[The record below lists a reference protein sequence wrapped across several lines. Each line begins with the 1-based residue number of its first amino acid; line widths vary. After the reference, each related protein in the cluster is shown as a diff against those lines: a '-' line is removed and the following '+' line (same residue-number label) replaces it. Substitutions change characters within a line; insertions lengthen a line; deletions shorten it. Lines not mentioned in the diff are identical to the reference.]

1 MFSLWLSLFIFSGSI
16 FPLFSSSILGI
27 YWLGE
32 FTIQCHIFLPF
43 DTVHGVLI
51 QEYWSGLPFPS
62 PMDHVLSELST
73 ITRLSWV
80 VLPDMAHSFIELD
93 KAEILV
99 ISLGNFLWFVVFTL
113 SSLWW
118 IRVGGLLSLPDGRD
132 WLWGNLGL
140 ALLGRAILS
149 KSLNQFSVDGEASF
163 PLCSLA
169 WGQTVVGAM
178 AIMATSFKKI
188 YASMLGL
195 QDCYIQ
201 FSSRPLSACAS
212 SGDCWALTGKSGTVC
227 SFFLGPGMHK
237 VLFMPHHRATRH
249 LSPTYTATQETIHRL
264 ENNYTKAVLI
274 LLQKF

>member
-1 MFSLWLSLFIFSGSI
+1 
-16 FPLFSSSILGI
+16 
-27 YWLGE
+27 
-32 FTIQCHIFLPF
+32 
-43 DTVHGVLI
+43 
-51 QEYWSGLPFPS
+51 
-62 PMDHVLSELST
+62 MDHVLSELST

-249 LSPTYTATQETIHRL
+249 LSPTIQPPRRQSTDWRTIIPKQFSYCCKSSRTHNRFPNLGIQQSDWEPPGNLTLKTNKIWLQNFYRTGETDYWRTQIT
-264 ENNYTKAVLI
+264 
-274 LLQKF
+274 